1 MDDKL
6 TISHADMAVTNM
18 LCHLELEEIQPSPP
32 PRSFSWKS
40 SKSFGENGRWLSD
53 CKMSYN
59 GIQYHDVVQYSM
71 FYCCCCSASPRLFA
85 TPACSLAVCLQLD
98 LPAT

>member
-1 MDDKL
+1 
-6 TISHADMAVTNM
+6 
-18 LCHLELEEIQPSPP
+18 
-32 PRSFSWKS
+32 
-40 SKSFGENGRWLSD
+40 
-53 CKMSYN
+53 MSYN